1 MNKTTLYK
9 ISSTALLLLLVAVFT
24 QCIGTNSKQVGSGY
38 TAAPPSPKKDVGQI
52 INEMQVAEGMKSFE
66 QIFHTFSTLTG
77 VAVTQNDVRNAY
89 NQVVTSLPTDNDIK
103 VFLPSHQ
110 LAITKLASE
119 FCNQLVETDALRT
132 VMWPGYAGYV
142 MNPDTGLSGQ
152 NRAFIIDKIID
163 NFWGGLVSAAER
175 QKVADE
181 YQVLMN
187 ELLMGEAVNSQ
198 TTRNVIKGVCTSALS
213 SAHVILL

>member
-9 ISSTALLLLLVAVFT
+9 ISSTALLIMMVAIFT
-24 QCIGTNSKQVGSGY
+24 QCMGTNTKQVGSGHS
-38 TAAPPSPKKDVGQI
+38 TAPTPTKDMGQI
-52 INEMQVAEGMKSFE
+52 INEMQVAEGMKSYE

-77 VAVTQNDVRNAY
+77 VPVTQNDVRNAF

-119 FCNQLVETDALRT
+119 FCQQLVETEALRT
-132 VMWPGYAGYV
+132 VMWPGFAGYGA
-142 MNPDTGLSGQ
+142 NPDVGLSSG
-152 NRAFIIDKIID
+152 NRALIIDKTID
-163 NFWGGLVSAAER
+163 NFWGGMVSDVER
-175 QKVADE
+175 QKVGDE
-181 YQVLMN
+181 YQILMN
-187 ELLMGEAVNSQ
+187 ELLMGEPVNSQ